1 MLALL
6 GASMLPARRRRKGE
20 AHARIPQS
28 VVGDG
33 YDAFMG
39 LRYVDVKSPDGFP
52 GARAGRVKSED
63 QSLLAQLES
72 FLGFRYTA
80 FIVVLALGLALL
92 LALAAYAH
100 GGSGQRVG
108 SGLWMLGLDPVILV
122 YILVVHPFMHRR
134 WERAMHS
141 LEALAPHAGGAGRA
155 KPASRRGEWGAMLL
169 GTLVGLVVARR
180 VPGAEGWL
188 RLYSEATSALM
199 FALLASVIYRSVLRS
214 RQLAAHSR
222 AGLELNVFDG
232 HLLTP
237 FAQWGQ
243 SLSLVFVGGI
253 SLSLLFQSYE
263 SLRSME
269 GVIVYGSLVVVA
281 LTLFFTSM
289 WTIHV
294 ALAKAQDKELARVRR
309 DLAAAREA
317 LLRHRACESA
327 GAAQDAYFPVV
338 VLGVYEQQVL
348 HASTWPFNPTIV
360 GRVFASAVAPL
371 GVYLLK
377 LAFGVGGAL

>member
-1 MLALL
+1 
-6 GASMLPARRRRKGE
+6 
-20 AHARIPQS
+20 
-28 VVGDG
+28 
-33 YDAFMG
+33 MG
-39 LRYVDVKSPDGFP
+39 LRCVDVKSPDGSA
-52 GARAGRVKSED
+52 GARAGGMQSED
-63 QSLLAQLES
+63 RSLLARLD
-72 FLGFRYTA
+72 GFFGPRYTA
-80 FIVVLALGLALL
+80 FVVVLALALVLL
-92 LALAAYAH
+92 LALAAYAQA
-100 GGSGQRVG
+100 GSGQRFG

-141 LEALAPHAGGAGRA
+141 LEALAPHAGGAGRP

-169 GTLVGLVVARR
+169 GALVGLAVARR
-180 VPGAEGWL
+180 VPAEGWL
-188 RLYSEATSALM
+188 RLYSGATSALM
-199 FALLASVIYRSVLRS
+199 FALLAAAIYGSVVRS
-214 RQLAAHSR
+214 RHLAAYSR
-222 AGLELNVFDG
+222 GLELNVFDG

-253 SLSLLFQSYE
+253 SLSLLFQSYA

-269 GVIVYGSLVVVA
+269 GVIVYGSMVIVA
-281 LTLFFTSM
+281 LTLFFMSM

-309 DLAAAREA
+309 DLGAAREA

-327 GAAQDAYFPVV
+327 GAVQDAYLPVV
-338 VLGVYEQQVL
+338 VLGAYEQQVR

-360 GRVFASAVAPL
+360 GRVFASAGAPL

-377 LAFGVGGAL
+377 LAFGVGGGL